1 MSENRPRRREAVRA
15 ANLESLTTMGM
26 GVTHDFNNLL
36 AAILGNALVIK
47 RSLSEGSRAR
57 ESVQQIERCALRGLE
72 LTNRMLVYTGRA
84 PFTATTTNLSK
95 LIRAMA
101 ADLAKLASKD
111 VRVQYDLSEDLP
123 DMQCDTDQV
132 RQLVLE
138 LVTNASETLVEQRG
152 HIVISTGAV
161 DCDREYLRLICLGD
175 SLPARRYVYI
185 QVADDGKGIPARN
198 RKRML
203 DPFFTT
209 KIRGQGLGLCVVL
222 GVLRAHN
229 GALDAWSRAYKG
241 SMFRALFP
249 AG

>member
-1 MSENRPRRREAVRA
+1 
-15 ANLESLTTMGM
+15 MGM

-47 RSLSEGSRAR
+47 GSLSEGSRAR

-72 LTNRMLVYTGRA
+72 LTNRMLVYTGNA
-84 PFTATTTNLSK
+84 PFTTTTVNLSK

-101 ADLAKLASKD
+101 ADLAQLASND
-111 VRVQYDLSEDLP
+111 AGIQYDLSEDLP
-123 DMQCDTDQV
+123 DVQCDTDQV

-138 LVTNASETLVEQRG
+138 LATNASETLVERRG

-161 DCDREYLRLICLGD
+161 DCDREYLRLTCLGD

-198 RKRML
+198 RKRMF

-209 KIRGQGLGLCVVL
+209 KIRGHGLGLCVVL

-229 GALDAWSRAYKG
+229 GAIDVQSRAHQG
-241 SMFRALFP
+241 SIFKALFP
-249 AG
+249 S